1 MFKFLTP
8 GAITMN
14 VRFLLSLATLCMLAV
29 SQSYAQ
35 SVPVTG
41 GMTSIQLNTQ
51 LLGQLGLTIGDV
63 SDEVI
68 VPGSL
73 PNSVGLPI
81 NARNAAS
88 PALPTTFIYT
98 AGTLAPFSGVLE
110 HTGSIFF
117 ASGDDLTETGN
128 FEIAYDA
135 GRVGGAR
142 SGFFVRSTVGLE
154 GILFDIANP
163 TLLQPLANSLTVQA
177 PLLFS
182 PELATVLEAPTISGL
197 EIGQARIEAVP
208 EPASAG
214 LVLAGSLG
222 LISLIRR
229 HSRAR

>member
-1 MFKFLTP
+1 
-8 GAITMN
+8 MN
-14 VRFLLSLATLCMLAV
+14 VRVFFSVAAICLMAV
-29 SQSYAQ
+29 SQSNAQ

-41 GMTSIQLNTQ
+41 GMTSVQLNTN
-51 LLGQLGLTIGDV
+51 LLGQLGLSIGGV
-63 SDEVI
+63 SDDVI

-73 PNSVGLPI
+73 PNSVGFPI
-81 NARNAAS
+81 NPRNAAS

-98 AGTLAPFSGVLE
+98 AGTLSPFSGALQ

-128 FEIAYDA
+128 FEIGYDA
-135 GRVGGAR
+135 LRATGNK

-154 GILFDIANP
+154 GILFDIATP
-163 TLLQPLANSLTVQA
+163 TVLQPLANSLTVQA

-182 PELATVLEAPTISGL
+182 PELAAVLDAPTVSGL

-208 EPASAG
+208 EPASTG

-222 LISLIRR
+222 LISLVRR
-229 HSRAR
+229 RSRAR